1 MTFSMTGYGKSSCQY
16 KGRVLTLEIRT
27 LNSKQGDINLR
38 IPAIYRE
45 KELEMREIISSQ
57 LDRGKIDLSI
67 QRDLAEGETAT
78 ELNVPL
84 VDAFYKL
91 FKKLEAD
98 MEEEPSKS
106 STDYLSLIMKMPDV
120 LKPATIDL
128 EEEEFESLKIALDE
142 CLLRVN
148 EFRKQEG
155 AKLEAVLAEGTKN
168 IKAGLDRIIPFEE
181 DRINR
186 IKKRIYNNL
195 GEDAE
200 NASFDKDRF
209 EQELIY
215 YLEKLDITEEKV
227 RLGAHCDYFLRTLA
241 EESVKGKKLSFIAQ
255 EMGREINTL
264 GSKAQHSEMQR
275 IVVEMKDE
283 LEKIKEQALNVL

>member
-1 MTFSMTGYGKSSCQY
+1 MTGYGKSSCQY

-27 LNSKQGDINLR
+27 LNSKQGDLNLR

-45 KELEMREIISSQ
+45 KELEMREVISSH

-67 QRDLAEGETAT
+67 QRDLADGETAT
-78 ELNVPL
+78 ELNESL
-84 VDAFYKL
+84 VDAFYKRL
-91 FKKLEAD
+91 KKLEANMD
-98 MEEEPSKS
+98 EESSKNS
-106 STDYLSLIMKMPDV
+106 VDYLSLIMKMPDV
-120 LKPATIDL
+120 LKPAAIEL
-128 EEEEFESLKIALDE
+128 ETGEFAALKIALIE
-142 CLLRVN
+142 CLVSVN

-155 AKLEAVLAEGTKN
+155 AKLESVLANGAKN
-168 IKAGLDRIIPFEE
+168 IKEGLERIIPFEE

-195 GEDAE
+195 GDDAE

-227 RLGAHCDYFLRTLA
+227 RLEAHCDYFLKTLE
-241 EESVKGKKLSFIAQ
+241 EESIKGKKLSFIAQ

>member
-128 EEEEFESLKIALDE
+128 EEQEFEALKIALDE
-142 CLLRVN
+142 CLFRVN

-155 AKLEAVLAEGTKN
+155 AKLEVVLAEGTKN
-168 IKAGLDRIIPFEE
+168 IIAGLDRIIPFEE

-215 YLEKLDITEEKV
+215 YIEKLDITEEKV
-227 RLGAHCDYFLRTLA
+227 RLGAHCDYFLKTLT

>member
-1 MTFSMTGYGKSSCQY
+1 MTFSMTGYGKSTCQY

-27 LNSKQGDINLR
+27 LNSKQGELNLR
-38 IPAIYRE
+38 IPSIYRE
-45 KELEMREIISSQ
+45 KELELREILSSQ
-57 LDRGKIDLSI
+57 LDRGKIDLSV
-67 QRDLAEGETAT
+67 QRDLAEGETST
-78 ELNVPL
+78 ELNQPL
-84 VDAFYKL
+84 VGAFYKL
-91 FKKLEAD
+91 FKKLEAN
-98 MEEEPSKS
+98 MAEEPSKN

-120 LKPATIDL
+120 LKPAAIEL
-128 EEEEFESLKIALDE
+128 EEEEFRALKIALNE

-155 AKLEAVLAEGTKN
+155 AKLETVLSEGAKN
-168 IKAGLDRIIPFEE
+168 IKDGLERIIPFEE
-181 DRINR
+181 ERLSR

-195 GEDAE
+195 GDDAE
-200 NASFDKDRF
+200 NVTFDKDRF

-227 RLGAHCDYFLRTLA
+227 RLGAHCDYFLKTLK
-241 EESVKGKKLSFIAQ
+241 EEAIKGKKLSFIAQ